1 MACATPSDDSVPGP
15 GSGVSLDG
23 GDSRRVGESRQA
35 AEGACGDSPENAS
48 PEDTVRASLARR
60 DPGLAPGLYVVSTPI
75 GNLRDITL
83 RALDILASVDFVCA
97 EDTRVT
103 GKLLAAYSISARLR
117 PYHDHNGAQARPAI
131 LAELARGARVALVSD
146 AGTPLIS
153 DPGYKL
159 VREALEQG
167 IDVWPA
173 PGASALLAA
182 LAAAGLP
189 SDRFMFAGFLPPKSG
204 ARRTELKKL
213 AAADATLVF
222 YEGPSR
228 LAECLADM
236 ADVLGP
242 REAAVARELTKR
254 FEEVRRGGLAELAA
268 HYAEAGPPRGEVVVI
283 AGPPL
288 APQAPEAASLDEA
301 ILAADKG
308 RPVKEVAAEVAE
320 RFGMKRRDVY
330 ERALELRRSGE
341 SDGEEA

>member
-1 MACATPSDDSVPGP
+1 M
-15 GSGVSLDG
+15 
-23 GDSRRVGESRQA
+23 
-35 AEGACGDSPENAS
+35 
-48 PEDTVRASLARR
+48 ARR

-103 GKLLAAYSISARLR
+103 GKLLAAFGLSARLR

-131 LAELARGARVALVSD
+131 LAELAKGARVALVSD
-146 AGTPLIS
+146 AGTPLVS
-153 DPGYKL
+153 DPGFKL
-159 VREALEQG
+159 VREAREQG

-213 AAADATLVF
+213 AAIDTTLVF

-228 LAECLADM
+228 LAECLGDM
-236 ADVLGP
+236 AEVLGA
-242 REAAVARELTKR
+242 REVAVARELTKR
-254 FEEVRRGGLAELAA
+254 FEEVRRGALAELAA
-268 HYAEAGPPRGEVVVI
+268 FYVEAGPPRGEVVVVV
-283 AGPPL
+283 GPPT
-288 APQAPEAASLDEA
+288 EAALPDAQSVDAA
-301 ILAADKG
+301 ILAADAS
-308 RPVKEVAAEVAE
+308 RPLKEIAAGIAE

-330 ERALELRRSGE
+330 ERALELRAAGMGE
-341 SDGEEA
+341 DSEGDG